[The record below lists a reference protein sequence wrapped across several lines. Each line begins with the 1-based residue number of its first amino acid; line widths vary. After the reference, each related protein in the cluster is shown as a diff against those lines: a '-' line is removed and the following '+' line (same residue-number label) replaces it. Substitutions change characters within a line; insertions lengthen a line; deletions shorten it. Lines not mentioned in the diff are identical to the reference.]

1 MTDVQ
6 TGGLSVG
13 SRTFAV
19 RQAISATLLRRLS
32 RLDRSCHQFALCTK
46 WKCQM
51 GFIRIALKKT
61 WRIWM
66 QDVWCMENSIVK
78 ALCKSCGIP
87 VNWSHTKFQDVWL
100 SVTLFVSRALQKKNT
115 PLLTWNLGIPSK
127 CPCRWKALD
136 RWPKGLVLNLKM
148 NYARGWL
155 ARRCCNKSWTVRGE
169 FCYIGVGVVLRRC
182 SRSSFLPGEGFDF
195 WTMTFTCPSWFLQ
208 IWDDLLSEALGTR
221 ARLEFNSVSHRS
233 KSLQSTSAC

>member
-1 MTDVQ
+1 
-6 TGGLSVG
+6 
-13 SRTFAV
+13 
-19 RQAISATLLRRLS
+19 
-32 RLDRSCHQFALCTK
+32 
-46 WKCQM
+46 
-51 GFIRIALKKT
+51 
-61 WRIWM
+61 M

-78 ALCKSCGIP
+78 VLCKSCGIP

-100 SVTLFVSRALQKKNT
+100 SVTVFVSGVFAKTT

-148 NYARGWL
+148 NCAADGWL
-155 ARRCCNKSWTVRGE
+155 
-169 FCYIGVGVVLRRC
+169 GVVATNHE
-182 SRSSFLPGEGFDF
+182 RSVANSVTSESELYCDGAVGHLSCLEKGFDF